1 MKWCL
6 VYNYSVAFWKRCA
19 TAKTACEYFAMQKQW
34 NLLCTVEACMLSD
47 LAKRKYR
54 LKSARSIEIY
64 ADVTVALK
72 KTITFL

>member
-47 LAKRKYR
+47 LAKRT
-54 LKSARSIEIY
+54 EV
-64 ADVTVALK
+64 D
-72 KTITFL
+72 